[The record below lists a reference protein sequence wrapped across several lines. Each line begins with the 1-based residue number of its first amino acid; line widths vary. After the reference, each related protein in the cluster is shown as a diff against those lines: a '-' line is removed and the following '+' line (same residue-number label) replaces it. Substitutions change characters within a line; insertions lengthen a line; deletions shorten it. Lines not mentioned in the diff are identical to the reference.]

1 MFRRIRAHAL
11 SDVDV
16 RFVSLVRRGANRIPF
31 RFTKKDESPVDFF
44 KFFHKSEAAPPP
56 EPEPGPEPV
65 AAPVP
70 EPALGP
76 EPDAGDAAVAAKLD
90 ALVKS
95 LDALSGLVQSR
106 LDAIDVRFDAVE
118 ATVRKTEASMK
129 GAVIGIAYG
138 DPPASPA
145 RGGKPVR
152 LPPLLDTGMA
162 GFGPPG

>member
-1 MFRRIRAHAL
+1 MFRRIWAHAL

-44 KFFHKSEAAPPP
+44 KFFHKSEAAPPA
-56 EPEPGPEPV
+56 ETTV
-65 AAPVP
+65 
-70 EPALGP
+70 
-76 EPDAGDAAVAAKLD
+76 EPDPGDAAVAAKLD

-95 LDALSGLVQSR
+95 LDELSGLVQSR
-106 LDAIDVRFDAVE
+106 LDAIDARFEAVE

-138 DPPASPA
+138 DPPAVPA
-145 RGGKPVR
+145 RTSKAVR
-152 LPPLLDTGMA
+152 PPPLLDTGMA
-162 GFGPPG
+162 GFGSPG

>member
-44 KFFHKSEAAPPP
+44 KFFHKSDAIPPI
-56 EPEPGPEPV
+56 EDESGPSPN
-65 AAPVP
+65 
-70 EPALGP
+70 
-76 EPDAGDAAVAAKLD
+76 DATVSAKLD

-95 LDALSGLVQSR
+95 LDELSELVQSK
-106 LDAIDVRFDAVE
+106 LDAIDTRFEAVE
-118 ATVRKTEASMK
+118 ATIRKTEASVK

-138 DPPASPA
+138 DPPASTARTGRPA
-145 RGGKPVR
+145 R
-152 LPPLLDTGMA
+152 LPPLLDTGMT
-162 GFGPPG
+162 GFGDPG

>member
-16 RFVSLVRRGANRIPF
+16 RFVSLVQRGANRIPF

-44 KFFHKSEAAPPP
+44 KFFHKSEAAPPAETKV
-56 EPEPGPEPV
+56 EPET
-65 AAPVP
+65 
-70 EPALGP
+70 
-76 EPDAGDAAVAAKLD
+76 GDAAVAAKLD

-95 LDALSGLVQSR
+95 LDDLSGLVQSR
-106 LDAIDVRFDAVE
+106 LDAIDARFEAVE

-138 DPPASPA
+138 DPPATLA
-145 RGGKPVR
+145 RTGKAVR

-162 GFGPPG
+162 GFGNPG

>member
-31 RFTKKDESPVDFF
+31 RFTKKDKGPVDFF
-44 KFFHKSEAAPPP
+44 RFFHKSEAALPP
-56 EPEPGPEPV
+56 EPEPALEPV
-65 AAPVP
+65 PAPGR
-70 EPALGP
+70 ET
-76 EPDAGDAAVAAKLD
+76 EAGDATVAAKLD

-106 LDAIDVRFDAVE
+106 LDAIDFRFDAVE

-145 RGGKPVR
+145 RAGKAVG

-162 GFGPPG
+162 GFGRQG

>member
-1 MFRRIRAHAL
+1 MFRRIRAHLL

-56 EPEPGPEPV
+56 EPEPGSGP
-65 AAPVP
+65 
-70 EPALGP
+70 GP
-76 EPDAGDAAVAAKLD
+76 EPEPGLEPEADASDVAVAAKLD

-95 LDALSGLVQSR
+95 LDELSGLVQSR
-106 LDAIDVRFDAVE
+106 LDAIDTRFEAVE

-138 DPPASPA
+138 DPPPAPA
-145 RGGKPVR
+145 RAARAVR

-162 GFGPPG
+162 GFGKPT

>member
-1 MFRRIRAHAL
+1 L

-44 KFFHKSEAAPPP
+44 KFFHKSETPAPP
-56 EPEPGPEPV
+56 EDR
-65 AAPVP
+65 A
-70 EPALGP
+70 EPAAT
-76 EPDAGDAAVAAKLD
+76 DAIAAKLD

-106 LDAIDVRFDAVE
+106 LDAIDTRFEAVE

-138 DPPASPA
+138 DPPAAPA
-145 RGGKPVR
+145 RSGKASRP
-152 LPPLLDTGMA
+152 PPLLDTGMS
-162 GFGPPG
+162 GFGSPG